1 MKISATVVLMH
12 GNYPA
17 LTEFPIVN
25 IQNAEFPAFNTSN
38 QINGLLRIA
47 ALMLEYNNI
56 NFCFNF
62 LNFSAIKCIYL
73 VSDIK

>member
-56 NFCFNF
+56 NFCFNLRKITVP
-62 LNFSAIKCIYL
+62 LNVYI
-73 VSDIK
+73 